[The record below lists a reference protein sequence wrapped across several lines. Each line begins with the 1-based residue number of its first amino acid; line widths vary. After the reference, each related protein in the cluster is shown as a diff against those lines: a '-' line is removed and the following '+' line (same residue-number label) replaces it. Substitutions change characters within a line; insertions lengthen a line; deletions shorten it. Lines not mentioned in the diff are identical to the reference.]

1 MVILLCS
8 VSNIYG
14 ETVDTNTSIC
24 YTPEIASKIVVD
36 LQKYNITTKELEA
49 TKELNGELSK
59 QIESLKQVIQLEK
72 EQINVLNQAIVS
84 YKNIIEVQKQGY
96 EEQLKNSKPSLI
108 NTILKSAGLVG
119 TGILIGAA
127 LMI

>member
-14 ETVDTNTSIC
+14 ENIDTNNAIC